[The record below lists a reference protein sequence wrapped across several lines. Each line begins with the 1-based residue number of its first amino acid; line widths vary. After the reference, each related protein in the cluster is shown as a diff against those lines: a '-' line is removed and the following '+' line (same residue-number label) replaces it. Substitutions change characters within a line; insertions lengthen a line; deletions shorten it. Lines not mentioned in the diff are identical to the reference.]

1 MIEGRIKAQLTRFP
15 REGMTSRQMRMPLN
29 GGIPVSLDIPT
40 DLSPGA
46 VATISEVLRQLLA
59 DVFALYVKTKNF
71 HWHMSGPHFRD
82 YHLLLDEQA
91 AEIFAMTDPI
101 AERARK
107 IGCTTLRSI
116 GDIAQHQRLLDNDE
130 QSATAKS
137 MLEELFADS
146 RCLTKLMRA
155 AHEVC
160 DEFKDVATASLLQVW
175 IDEAERRTWFL
186 HETLHG
192 WNLSARLHMN
202 DLRERNLK

>member
-1 MIEGRIKAQLTRFP
+1 
-15 REGMTSRQMRMPLN
+15 MTSRQMRKPLK
-29 GGIPVSLDIPT
+29 GGIVNLDIWT
-40 DLSPGA
+40 DLSPAA
-46 VATISEVLRQLLA
+46 VAAISETLRQLLA

-107 IGCTTLRSI
+107 IGGTTLRSI
-116 GDIAQHQRLLDNDE
+116 GDITQHQRLLDNNE
-130 QSATAKS
+130 QSATS
-137 MLEELFADS
+137 RDMLEELVADS

-155 AHEVC
+155 AHDVC
-160 DEFKDVATASLLQVW
+160 DEFKDVATASLFEVW

-186 HETLHG
+186 YETMHG
-192 WNLSARLHMN
+192 
-202 DLRERNLK
+202 RN